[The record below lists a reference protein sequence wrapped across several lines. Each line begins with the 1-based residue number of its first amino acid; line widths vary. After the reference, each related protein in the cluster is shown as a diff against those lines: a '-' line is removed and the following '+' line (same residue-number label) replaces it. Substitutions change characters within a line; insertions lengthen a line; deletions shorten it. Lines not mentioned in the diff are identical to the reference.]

1 MKTTMEH
8 NYKPFYER
16 NLPHFQKNGVYYF
29 VTIRLSGSLPLSV
42 ILELQNEQKQKMED
56 ISMLDGK
63 SFEEKVL
70 LKDEQHR
77 RYFGKFDNLLDN
89 PTSGPT
95 WLKEPLIAEMVKE
108 SIHFYDDKKYEL
120 MCFTIMSN
128 HVHIVFRVIKDD
140 YPLHKVMQS
149 LKGYT
154 GKKANELLGLEG
166 EFWQHE
172 SYDRIARN
180 DKECQRIMIY
190 ILNNPVRIGL
200 VERWQDWKY
209 SYVNEKYYL

>member
-1 MKTTMEH
+1 
-8 NYKPFYER
+8 
-16 NLPHFQKNGVYYF
+16 
-29 VTIRLSGSLPLSV
+29 
-42 ILELQNEQKQKMED
+42 
-56 ISMLDGK
+56 
-63 SFEEKVL
+63 
-70 LKDEQHR
+70 
-77 RYFGKFDNLLDN
+77 
-89 PTSGPT
+89 
-95 WLKEPLIAEMVKE
+95 
-108 SIHFYDDKKYEL
+108 
-120 MCFTIMSN
+120 
-128 HVHIVFRVIKDD
+128 
-140 YPLHKVMQS
+140 MQS